1 MKWVSDKVS
10 EWVKPEEEEKSA
22 KVGTYKNRTEP
33 TRRRRRRNLR
43 QTKMVNDKVSERQLW
58 QTAAP
63 ESERENWDEL
73 RGERRIC
80 GRRGRRLLGTAESKK
95 PLQKGEQQTV
105 MTRWLLLM
113 LMKLLTK
120 FHFFLFF
127 FIVLLCTCHLISI
140 LSLSPP
146 HHHLKL
152 LVQANEKYRWHL
164 QHQCLS
170 LPVVRSTVVTRQ
182 ALLLLLSVSDSGSSS
197 SSSAQANKV

>member
-10 EWVKPEEEEKSA
+10 EAWGGEKCESWH
-22 KVGTYKNRTEP
+22 KNRTEP
-33 TRRRRRRNLR
+33 TRRRRRRRNLR
-43 QTKMVNDKVSERQLW
+43 QTKMLNDKVSERQLW

-105 MTRWLLLM
+105 MTRWLLL

-140 LSLSPP
+140 LSLP
-146 HHHLKL
+146 
-152 LVQANEKYRWHL
+152 
-164 QHQCLS
+164 
-170 LPVVRSTVVTRQ
+170 
-182 ALLLLLSVSDSGSSS
+182 SSS
-197 SSSAQANKV
+197 SSQVVGASKRKIPLALAAPVPVFACRSLHCGNEAGTTTTSVSEWQW

>member
-1 MKWVSDKVS
+1 MTKKKKQ
-10 EWVKPEEEEKSA
+10 KPLTDTN
-22 KVGTYKNRTEP
+22 G
-33 TRRRRRRNLR
+33 
-43 QTKMVNDKVSERQLW
+43 ERQSQWKTTL
-58 QTAAP
+58 TNCCARKR
-63 ESERENWDEL
+63 ERENWDEL
-73 RGERRIC
+73 RGERRERIC
-80 GRRGRRLLGTAESKK
+80 GRRGRRLLGTAEST

-105 MTRWLLLM
+105 MTRWLLLLLL

-127 FIVLLCTCHLISI
+127 FIVLFCTCHLISI